1 MLLAINIIVFCTLLF
16 VIFQDLKYRSIHV
29 ALPIVLFIAAL
40 GKFFLLE
47 GPATELITTAIFLSI
62 VLIVLFVYVSIKSKK
77 IINPI
82 DGVIG
87 LGDIVFFVAIIPLF
101 YSTSYVLYFTT
112 GMFFSVL
119 CHFLFNKRKAMHVPL
134 AGYLSIYLLILSVIG
149 FITEKELFYTHYLLS
164 IGN

>member
-1 MLLAINIIVFCTLLF
+1 MVLPILLF
-16 VIFQDLKYRSIHV
+16 IT
-29 ALPIVLFIAAL
+29 AL
-40 GKFFLLE
+40 GKFFMLKN
-47 GPATELITTAIFLSI
+47 PISELITTLVFLSI

-87 LGDIVFFVAIIPLF
+87 LGDIVFFIAVIPLF
-101 YSTSYVLYFTT
+101 YSTSYVLYFIT

-119 CHFLFNKRKAMHVPL
+119 CHFIFNKRKELHVPL
-134 AGYLSIYLLILSVIG
+134 AGYLSIYLLILGIAG
-149 FITEKELFYTHYLLS
+149 FIIDKELFYTHYLLS